1 MTKRIFISYRRK
13 SSAFALLMANKL
25 SEHLEASI
33 FIDFESIDQADFER
47 AILTHLRQSD
57 VFLLMVT
64 EHTFS
69 ERIHRADDWVRR
81 EIQEGLKK
89 EIPFVLVCENG
100 LFPPS
105 DLPDEIR
112 GVAKKQ
118 GIEFYPA
125 YFDPAVERLVK
136 FLGNFGVSRKTTPS
150 TPASLPVPEATIA
163 SVSAD
168 LVPQTPITSVNAQQV
183 LGEALHAYDQ
193 DDFAQALFLFE
204 TLQSIGYRSKAVPIE
219 ALVKEI
225 GQKQAQVERKRE
237 AQVDYDELAMFAKFK
252 ATLKHAIDGFKA
264 WAKQYPDLVEELDTL
279 RLRDKGVISD
289 PPPPPA
295 KPIQVV
301 TPPPSNLFVPPSP
314 PRDPL
319 AEKLALARTFTGT
332 RNTDWKPI
340 IAPLGELVAG
350 TPMPNMEMC
359 LVPVGAFKMGGENYS
374 DEKPIHPQ
382 SITTPYWIAR
392 YTVTNAQWREGVRA
406 GAVKEPSDTTWYKDS
421 KMADCPVVY
430 VNWHQALAFAQW
442 ARCTL
447 PSELETEYAGRGVES
462 WAYPWGNDYDAK
474 RVVDRDDPTYGGKHP
489 APVTYK
495 PEGTS
500 WVGAMQLSGNVW
512 QWQRSLYKNYPYQAG
527 DGRED
532 VTNNVIGERILR
544 GGSWSNNDTDRFRCD
559 YRDWL
564 IPYFWYDLR
573 GFRLALS

>member
-81 EIQEGLKK
+81 EIQEGLQK

-168 LVPQTPITSVNAQQV
+168 LVPQTPITSMNTQQV
-183 LGEALHAYDQ
+183 LGEALHAYNQ

-219 ALVKEI
+219 ELVKEI

-237 AQVDYDELAMFAKFK
+237 AQVDYDELAVFAKFK

-264 WAKQYPDLVEELDTL
+264 WAKQYPDLIEELDTL

-289 PPPPPA
+289 PPLP
-295 KPIQVV
+295 
-301 TPPPSNLFVPPSP
+301 N
-314 PRDPL
+314 PL
-319 AEKLALARTFTGT
+319 AEKLALARTFKGT

-340 IAPLGELVAG
+340 IVPLGELVAG
-350 TPMPNMEMC
+350 TPMPKLEMC
-359 LVPVGAFKMGGENYS
+359 LVPVGAFKMGNDDS
-374 DEKPIHPQ
+374 SWDDEKPAHPQ

-392 YTVTNAQWREGVRA
+392 YPVTNAQWRVGVKA
-406 GAVKEPSDTTWYKDS
+406 GAVAVPELTTWYDDGA
-421 KMADCPVVY
+421 MADCPVVY
-430 VNWHQALAFAQW
+430 VTWHQALAFAQW
-442 ARCTL
+442 AKCTL
-447 PSELETEYAGRGVES
+447 PSELETEYAARGVES
-462 WAYPWGNDYDAK
+462 WDYPWGNQYDSK
-474 RVVDRDDPTYGGKHP
+474 RVVDDKDTTYGKKNP

-495 PEGTS
+495 PEGAS
-500 WVGAMQLSGNVW
+500 WVGAMHLSGNVW
-512 QWQRSLYKNYPYQAG
+512 EWQRSLYKGYPYQAQ
-527 DGRED
+527 DGRE
-532 VTNNVIGERILR
+532 NVNKNISEDRVLR
-544 GGSWSNNDTDRFRCD
+544 GDSFIFPADDLRSADRLDWNPSNFSSFIGFRC
-559 YRDWL
+559 
-564 IPYFWYDLR
+564 
-573 GFRLALS
+573 ALSLNSSGL

>member
-47 AILTHLRQSD
+47 AILTHLRQCD
-57 VFLLMVT
+57 VFLLLVT

-69 ERIHRADDWVRR
+69 ERIHHADDWVRR
-81 EIQEGLKK
+81 EIQEGLQK

-168 LVPQTPITSVNAQQV
+168 LVPPTPITSRNAQQV
-183 LGEALHAYDQ
+183 LGEALHAYEQ

-237 AQVDYDELAMFAKFK
+237 AQVDYDELAMFAKYK

-264 WAKQYPDLVEELDTL
+264 WAKQYPDLIEELDTL

-289 PPPPPA
+289 PPPP
-295 KPIQVV
+295 
-301 TPPPSNLFVPPSP
+301 N
-314 PRDPL
+314 PL
-319 AEKLALARTFTGT
+319 AEKLAQARAFTGM
-332 RNTDWKPI
+332 RNRDWNPI
-340 IAPLGELVAG
+340 IVPLGELVAG
-350 TPMPNMEMC
+350 TPMPKMEMC
-359 LVPVGAFKMGGENYS
+359 LVPVGAFKMGEGS
-374 DEKPIHPQ
+374 SVHPQ

-392 YTVTNAQWREGVRA
+392 YTVTNAQWRVGVEA
-406 GAVKEPSDTTWYKDS
+406 GAVKVPEWTTWYNDS
-421 KMADCPVVY
+421 TMADCPVVAIT
-430 VNWHQALAFAQW
+430 WHQALAFAQW
-442 ARCTL
+442 TRCTL
-447 PSELETEYAGRGVES
+447 PSELETEYAARGVES
-462 WAYPWGNDYDAK
+462 WEYPWGNEYDAK
-474 RVVDRDDPTYGGKHP
+474 RVVDEDDPTYGKKHP

-495 PEGTS
+495 PEGAS

-512 QWQRSLYKNYPYQAG
+512 EWQRSLYKDYPYQAE
-527 DGRED
+527 DGRE
-532 VTNNVIGERILR
+532 NVNENISRKRGLR
-544 GGSWSNNDTDRFRCD
+544 GGSFDNPANFLRSAGRYFWIPTDDVNDSGFRCAFS
-559 YRDWL
+559 L
-564 IPYFWYDLR
+564 NSSGL
-573 GFRLALS
+573 